1 MGKIN
6 RRTFCGVTLGA
17 GVLAGVS
24 GLNAAPAISNYAGP
38 DADAGSPDSPQII
51 DTNVSLGQ
59 WPFRHLK
66 YEGPKALGDKL
77 RKHRIRQAWAG
88 SFEGLFH
95 KNLDAVNAALAAD
108 CKSYGG
114 NFFQPF
120 GTVNIAWHDWQ
131 EDLRRCHEV
140 YKMKGIRIFP
150 SYQTFDLTHE
160 DFPKLMSEIAK
171 RGLVLQVVGDMEDS
185 RNHHPIVLARDFSY
199 APLIPLLKQN
209 PGAKVQLLYWNHR
222 VSAKLMDDLVDNTK
236 VLFDTARIESAGGI
250 DALLDG
256 NKNQKT
262 RVFSFGGMERTL
274 SEIPWG
280 RSSKPV
286 PAERLAFGS
295 HAPFFPVEAN
305 LLKLFESD
313 LTLEQSKA
321 IMESN
326 AGKLVTT

>member
-17 GVLAGVS
+17 GVLAGVP
-24 GLNAAPAISNYAGP
+24 GLSAASAVSNAGSPDTGSP
-38 DADAGSPDSPQII
+38 DADAPHII

-66 YEGPKALGDKL
+66 YEGAKALGDKL
-77 RKHRIRQAWAG
+77 RKHRVRQAWAG
-88 SFEGLFH
+88 SFESLFH
-95 KNLDAVNAALAAD
+95 KNLDAVNAALVRD

-114 NFFQPF
+114 DFFQPF

-160 DFPKLMSEIAK
+160 DFPKLLNETAK
-171 RGLVLQVVGDMEDS
+171 RGLILQIVGEMEDS
-185 RNHHPIVLARDFSY
+185 RNRHPIVMTRSFSY

-209 PGAKVQLLYWNHR
+209 PGAKVQLLYWNER
-222 VSAKLMDDLVDNTK
+222 ISAKLMDDFVDNTK

-280 RSSKPV
+280 RNSKPV

-295 HAPFFPVEAN
+295 HAPFFPVEAS

-313 LTLEQSKA
+313 LTLEQTKA

-326 AGKLVTT
+326 AGKLFTT